1 MKKII
6 VIMLALAMLFSLA
19 GCFGMGTA
27 NNASST
33 ADQAEAADV
42 STYDK
47 DFDGLVKYVTDR
59 NSNAAKNEIFYDILG
74 AKNGTRLVLNGNA
87 YVEIYEFD
95 EEENDASS
103 KIFDSIR
110 NNEGKF
116 SPMENGTEMTAK
128 ITDSGRYILAWDAT
142 RSYDYDKNVATEELL
157 ANW

>member
-1 MKKII
+1 MKKLI
-6 VIMLALAMLFSLA
+6 VIALALAMLFSLA

-33 ADQAEAADV
+33 EDQAEAADV

-47 DFDGLVKYVTDR
+47 DFDGLVKYITDR
-59 NSNAAKNEIFYDILG
+59 NKNAAKNEIFYDILG
-74 AKNGTRLVLNGNA
+74 AENGTRLVLNGNA
-87 YVEIYEFD
+87 YVEIYEFG
-95 EEENDASS
+95 EKENDTSA

-116 SPMENGTEMTAK
+116 SPMENSTEMIGK
-128 ITDSGRYILAWDAT
+128 ITDSGKYILAWDAT

-157 ANW
+157 ENW